1 MSQMTL
7 NRIKSKQ
14 TLNLQFYKAE
24 KLQRSNNKLK
34 INKDSYTV
42 IDITRKLRE
51 RKFLRENSN
60 KDQTAFAS
68 HYRFSEQKAIAF
80 SKVSQILTCKGIF

>member
-42 IDITRKLRE
+42 IDITRKL
-51 RKFLRENSN
+51 KQNF
-60 KDQTAFAS
+60 
-68 HYRFSEQKAIAF
+68 
-80 SKVSQILTCKGIF
+80 

>member
-1 MSQMTL
+1 MTL

-42 IDITRKLRE
+42 IDITRKL
-51 RKFLRENSN
+51 KQNFWG
-60 KDQTAFAS
+60 
-68 HYRFSEQKAIAF
+68 I
-80 SKVSQILTCKGIF
+80 ILTRTKLPSHPITGSQNREQLHFVNFHKFWHVKVYVN

>member
-42 IDITRKLRE
+42 IDIIYKE
-51 RKFLRENSN
+51 IEIEKIFEGKF
-60 KDQTAFAS
+60 
-68 HYRFSEQKAIAF
+68 
-80 SKVSQILTCKGIF
+80 